1 MEIIILS
8 VGKVVN
14 CLTECIYIPDRNK
27 LKKSKNMSPNGELQ
41 TYIRY
46 RAIKSGKN
54 RSAYI

>member
-27 LKKSKNMSPNGELQ
+27 LEKIKKYVPKWGIADI
-41 TYIRY
+41 YKI
-46 RAIKSGKN
+46 
-54 RSAYI
+54 